1 VIGTLLK
8 LVVDIGVVIAVKSL
22 EFAVVDCVLPPVFV
36 LVPSELEVVS
46 EIELLGL
53 EPLVASTE
61 LDKTVLDVV
70 I

>member
-8 LVVDIGVVIAVKSL
+8 LVVDIGVVITVKSL
-22 EFAVVDCVLPPVFV
+22 EFAAFDCVFPPVFV
-36 LVPSELEVVS
+36 LVPSELEIVS